1 MEELVVG
8 ALEDESNQMTTND
21 IDEERNG
28 NFIDQEASQNDNNH
42 ILQDKY

>member
-1 MEELVVG
+1 MKKLVVG

-28 NFIDQEASQNDNNH
+28 DFMDQEASQDDNNH